1 MTNYFQSFDLT
12 PSFAIDQAA
21 LEARYEQL
29 MVLCHP
35 DKFAGAATFE
45 QRAAAKRAAD
55 VNEAYGVLR
64 HAVRRAGHLL
74 ELHGVDLQELERQPA
89 SPDFLFEQMMLRERV
104 QDFDSLTS
112 SEASALV
119 SDIESAYSETQNAF
133 VRIMI
138 GTISVVPVL
147 SGLSST
153 SSKSCSMSWSG
164 RNVRQPKNRVTSNF
178 RTQQ

>member
-1 MTNYFQSFDLT
+1 
-12 PSFAIDQAA
+12 
-21 LEARYEQL
+21 

-64 HAVRRAGHLL
+64 HAVRQQDICLNY
-74 ELHGVDLQELERQPA
+74 GVDLQELERQPA

-119 SDIESAYSETQNAF
+119 SDIESAYSDTQNAF
-133 VRIMI
+133 VAHYDR
-138 GTISVVPVL
+138 
-147 SGLSST
+147 
-153 SSKSCSMSWSG
+153 
-164 RNVRQPKNRVTSNF
+164 
-178 RTQQ
+178 

>member
-1 MTNYFQSFDLT
+1 VANYFQSFDLT
-12 PSFAIDQAA
+12 PSFALDQAA

-35 DKFAGAATFE
+35 DKFAGAAMFE

-55 VNEAYGVLR
+55 INEAYGVLR

-74 ELHGVDLQELERQPA
+74 ELRGVDIQQLERQPA

-104 QDFDSLTS
+104 QDFESLTS
-112 SEASALV
+112 TEASTLA

-133 VRIMI
+133 VTHYDR
-138 GTISVVPVL
+138 GDISGACAKWVEFHFQQKLLDELV
-147 SGLSST
+147 SAQ
-153 SSKSCSMSWSG
+153 
-164 RNVRQPKNRVTSNF
+164 RQVA
-178 RTQQ
+178 

>member
-21 LEARYEQL
+21 LEDRYEQL

-112 SEASALV
+112 REASALV
-119 SDIESAYSETQNAF
+119 CDIESAYSETQNAF
-133 VRIMI
+133 VAHYDR
-138 GTISVVPVL
+138 GDISGACAKWVEFHFQQKL
-147 SGLSST
+147 LDEL
-153 SSKSCSMSWSG
+153 
-164 RNVRQPKNRVTSNF
+164 VRAQR
-178 RTQQ
+178 QAA